1 MKSSNEYPLKQ
12 FLLVS
17 FFLAMHFCGQARDL
31 VYIEKSNQADI
42 KEREAIVILTGLG
55 SMNHSAKEQIKR
67 FKNKGYDLFIPDYI
81 SRKSLTKNAENFEMF
96 HKKHNLGSYKKVH
109 VFCYLVGG
117 WTLNMYLS
125 FHKWENLSSIVFD
138 RSPLQETIPGILV
151 RENPIFSKILFG
163 EMIKDFAS
171 TPYKSA
177 NLTGT
182 SIGLLIECKATELL
196 WKKQVAFMKLPKISF
211 EVDSL
216 HQSSSDYFY
225 TYSSHDDLYTDLD
238 EISTNIFTFFKEG
251 KFPVDAS
258 RVPIARDPFEPY
270 LEH

>member
-1 MKSSNEYPLKQ
+1 
-12 FLLVS
+12 
-17 FFLAMHFCGQARDL
+17 
-31 VYIEKSNQADI
+31 
-42 KEREAIVILTGLG
+42 
-55 SMNHSAKEQIKR
+55 MNHSAKEQINR
-67 FKNKGYDLFIPDYI
+67 FKNKGYDLFIPDYM
-81 SRKSLTKNAENFEMF
+81 SRKSLAKNAENFDKF
-96 HKKHNLGSYKKVH
+96 HKKHKLGSYKKVH

-117 WTLNMYLS
+117 WTLNNYLS
-125 FHKWENLSSIVFD
+125 VHKWENLSSIVYD

-182 SIGLLIECKATELL
+182 SIGLLIECKATKLL

-258 RVPIARDPFEPY
+258 RVPIDRDPFETY
-270 LEH
+270 QKK